1 MRAVAK
7 APHRPSLPVQET
19 TEWARASEGSGGRG
33 PVLAS
38 ARFVR
43 DAGLTP
49 APEAQRRTVTRPK
62 AGYRQAP
69 SHMRGPAL
77 PTVPTL
83 GRRKAWGSRLLLHSL
98 QSPHPLHHHTNTDEA
113 TVNPHGSLVHAGKGA
128 HRPRGAQPGPWVKG

>member
-19 TEWARASEGSGGRG
+19 TEWARASEGSGGGDPYQRA
-33 PVLAS
+33 LALCGTLGRLLRLKHS
-38 ARFVR
+38 
-43 DAGLTP
+43 
-49 APEAQRRTVTRPK
+49 VTRPK
-62 AGYRQAP
+62 AGYPQAP

-98 QSPHPLHHHTNTDEA
+98 QSPRPLHHHTNTDEA